1 MTNRNLTKAQQLQ
14 LYIEQLEGA
23 AGYLRESFEICLPLL
38 HGTPY
43 RSQELREFE
52 AVTARFSRLSDLLLQ
67 KALRYIGTIE
77 ANDSGSIID
86 IINRAEKQGIADK
99 AQTLSEIR
107 DLRNE
112 IAHEYATRDIDAL
125 TRDVVRLSPDLLD
138 MVNRAKQ
145 YAKELTARL
154 P

>member
-1 MTNRNLTKAQQLQ
+1 MTKKNLSKAEQLR
-14 LYIEQLEGA
+14 LYVEQLEGA
-23 AGYLRESFEICLPLL
+23 AGYLRESFEICQPLL
-38 HGTPY
+38 HGNPY
-43 RSQELREFE
+43 ASQELREFE

-86 IINRAEKQGIADK
+86 IINRAEKQGIAEK

-125 TRDVVRLSPDLLD
+125 TRDVVRLSPDLLE
-138 MVNRAKQ
+138 MVKRAKL